1 MIVAISVSTATS
13 ITSVVLL
20 GLGLFIGWV
29 FAWRAQVR
37 ERTLD
42 ARERITSIIEIF
54 LLEVSIEDLSEARE
68 TLLHKIGE
76 DMFYRRRRIVP
87 WKRPRWYMTTAIIN
101 MRHKKADV
109 SFASSRIVDQDG
121 AAQGALRT
129 IVMPTLEVDDW
140 LPLTGRQQASPSKNE
155 YDVYTY
161 QIAPQTFVLLFMANR
176 A

>member
-1 MIVAISVSTATS
+1 VIGAISVSTATS

-87 WKRPRWYMTTAIIN
+87 WNRPNWYITTAVIN
-101 MRHKKADV
+101 VRHKKVGV
-109 SFASSRIVDQDG
+109 SFASSREQDKDVVAQSVLRSIVVSIPEVSDSLSLPG
-121 AAQGALRT
+121 GRAAGKDKT
-129 IVMPTLEVDDW
+129 DYHI
-140 LPLTGRQQASPSKNE
+140 
-155 YDVYTY
+155 YTY
-161 QIAPQTFVLLFMANR
+161 RIAPQTIVLLLMTS
-176 A
+176 